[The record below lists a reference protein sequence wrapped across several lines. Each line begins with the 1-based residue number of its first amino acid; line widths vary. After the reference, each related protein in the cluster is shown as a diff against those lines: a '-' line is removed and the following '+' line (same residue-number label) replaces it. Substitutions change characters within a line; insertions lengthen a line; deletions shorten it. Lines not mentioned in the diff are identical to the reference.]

1 MPSSRNNT
9 RCYREAPGCSVHHRR
24 ISCLPALFA
33 AIAVLLH
40 APAGHSIDIPFRDLF
55 LGDIQ
60 FAPLS
65 DLGLHRGACVRIE
78 YRYWDI
84 YRMKSS
90 SEQHDYH
97 QRDMRFTGIQ
107 RSGRYWYG
115 MTGMSSSLVIRQ
127 DNVFTEADRMRG
139 GRDRFGGHV
148 LFGVRLD
155 YRVPYVRNRSTV
167 VRCSGG
173 WEDGAAGSAEVGL
186 EWSGGQ
192 RLFVRASTFSG
203 RIDLTEEIN
212 GYAFPF
218 PFPSRT
224 SGIRTDYELP
234 CGQLRLVPY
243 ISWEVSR
250 GSADETARFA
260 NEVFFGRFSA
270 GGSFLFR
277 VHESGDWAKALEK
290 SRPESR
296 LPGIRLS
303 VDHHRCKGDFSMYN
317 QGTRYLHLDDLYIYN
332 TGTELDAVFLPWS
345 WISFGWE
352 RFSVEHAGQSFFDTW
367 PFDVWDV
374 FIARRYR
381 LGAVG
386 AHLDTWFIGIGY
398 AYDSDRCR
406 IDVEARYEWWRDSGV
421 LRWLEREDILF
432 PFFFRYIS
440 HDEVL
445 DITARYAVQVDPTIS
460 IRASKR
466 LLISLS
472 GRIAVPFG
480 GEDGGKPS
488 NVSPEPPGPAEKVT
502 RHGGLEGRISI
513 TYTL

>member
-1 MPSSRNNT
+1 MPSPRTNT
-9 RCYREAPGCSVHHRR
+9 GSDGEAPGCSVHHRR
-24 ISCLPALFA
+24 VSCLPVLVA
-33 AIAVLLH
+33 AVSIILH
-40 APAGHSIDIPFRDLF
+40 PSAGSSIEVPFRELL

-60 FAPLS
+60 FTPLS
-65 DLGLHRGACVRIE
+65 DSSLQRDARVRIE
-78 YRYWDI
+78 YRYWDV

-90 SEQHDYH
+90 GEQHDYH
-97 QRDMRFTGIQ
+97 QSDVRFTGIQ

-127 DNVFTEADRMRG
+127 ENVFTEADRMRG
-139 GRDRFGGHV
+139 GRDRFGGRV
-148 LFGVRLD
+148 LFGVLLD
-155 YRVPYVRNRSTV
+155 YRVPHVRNRSTE

-186 EWSGGQ
+186 EWSGER
-192 RLFVRASTFSG
+192 RLFIRGGTFAG

-224 SGIRTDYELP
+224 SGIRTDCELP
-234 CGQLRLVPY
+234 IGQLHLAPY
-243 ISWEVSR
+243 ISWEVSK
-250 GSADETARFA
+250 GAADEEARFA
-260 NEVFFGRFSA
+260 NALYFARFSA
-270 GGSFLFR
+270 GGSLLFR
-277 VHESGDWAKALEK
+277 VEENGDGVRAPEK

-303 VDHHRCKGDFSMYN
+303 VEHHRCKGDFSMYN
-317 QGTRYLHLDDLYIYN
+317 QGTRYLHLDDLHVDDTAAKI
-332 TGTELDAVFLPWS
+332 DAVLLRRG

-352 RFSVEHAGQSFFDTW
+352 RLSVGHAGESFFDTW
-367 PFDVWDV
+367 PFDVWDIFV
-374 FIARRYR
+374 ARRYR

-386 AHLDTWFIGIGY
+386 AHLDTWFMGIGY
-398 AYDSDRCR
+398 VYDSERCR
-406 IDVEARYEWWRDSGV
+406 VDVEARWEWWRDSGV

-432 PFFFRYIS
+432 PFFFRYVS
-440 HDEVL
+440 HDEAL
-445 DITARYAVQVDPTIS
+445 DIAARYAVQVDPTIS
-460 IRASKR
+460 IRAGTR
-466 LLISLS
+466 LVLSLS

-480 GEDGGKPS
+480 GDDGGEPS
-488 NVSPEPPGPAEKVT
+488 EAPPEPPGPQEKVT